1 MIDRHLPE
9 GVDDVAFPYFER
21 EVRNSSADPRV
32 LRHVPEHVRARLPF
46 RARRHEAWAWA
57 RDDFKGY
64 PTESFTELWT
74 WLRSLGVLRSPT
86 SDERA
91 AMAEARE
98 LTGADLPTG
107 SDVVDV
113 DRLREMF
120 PAVHEEL
127 MRH

>member
-9 GVDDVAFPYFER
+9 GIDDVAFAYFER
-21 EVRNSSADPRV
+21 EVRSSSADPRV

-64 PTESFTELWT
+64 PTKSFTELWT

-127 MRH
+127 MRP